1 MNLDRSIEYRRS
13 WRASIQGACDKIMPN
28 HTILFSLAVVLLPAG
43 ASAIAKDSGLS
54 VGRPFPEIVLP
65 SLKDGTPMSITSFR
79 GHKVILHVF
88 ASW

>member
-1 MNLDRSIEYRRS
+1 
-13 WRASIQGACDKIMPN
+13 MPN